1 MNTKNHQIRIAI
13 YILIGAVIAAVGI
26 FLVLHSNNSKSGIS
40 LQDNPVSED
49 EIKRLKGKLPNLY

>member
-26 FLVLHSNNSKSGIS
+26 FLVLHSNNSKSGMN

-49 EIKRLKGKLPNLY
+49 EMN